1 MEARD
6 LPCVGHA
13 ALAQREHSV
22 AHALWERR
30 ARGREHAHL
39 LRWDIEL
46 DSRRVRAVP
55 RSPRHDPDGDHL
67 LNLSLSLESRTRSS
81 RSRSLR
87 SLNRGP
93 CPCARRSA
101 FQSHSDSLRERL
113 AHGFVHGDAEFVH
126 LVVVLS
132 AEVHAVRE
140 DDHREVDRGIDPER
154 GTRESGVPVRVEA
167 HVAAD
172 HRLAWRAQ
180 REAETAAN
188 VVVANDLAARVTRA
202 IAAASAAVPKRPAC
216 PATPP
221 IAKAFSSW
229 TSPRSRFF
237 RHSSSR
243 SVATHH
249 SLRSGPYAQCCA
261 STGPSTR
268 SRTSFPYGAA
278 PTSAS
283 ACVSMM

>member
-6 LPCVGHA
+6 LPCVGRA
-13 ALAQREHSV
+13 ALTEREHSV

-67 LNLSLSLESRTRSS
+67 LNLSLSLARGTRSS

-126 LVVVLS
+126 LVV
-132 AEVHAVRE
+132 
-140 DDHREVDRGIDPER
+140 DR
-154 GTRESGVPVRVEA
+154 
-167 HVAAD
+167 
-172 HRLAWRAQ
+172 
-180 REAETAAN
+180 
-188 VVVANDLAARVTRA
+188 
-202 IAAASAAVPKRPAC
+202 K
-216 PATPP
+216 
-221 IAKAFSSW
+221 
-229 TSPRSRFF
+229 
-237 RHSSSR
+237 
-243 SVATHH
+243 
-249 SLRSGPYAQCCA
+249 
-261 STGPSTR
+261 STR
-268 SRTSFPYGAA
+268 LNSSH
-278 PTSAS
+278 
-283 ACVSMM
+283 VSISYAVFCLKKKKLINLSVTHLSTL